1 MPVFWHYTYIM
12 TNFICIM
19 TIYTYNL
26 YYNTISILWHY
37 TYRHYNIIN
46 NYIMTMDYII
56 INYVYYDFI
65 PIFWLYRYFMTLY
78 LYYDYWLY
86 RYFINTYIMCL
97 ISLLGVGWPISTTG
111 LIRLS
116 LTVLLALHPPYAGF
130 HY

>member
-26 YYNTISILWHY
+26 YYNTIPILWHY